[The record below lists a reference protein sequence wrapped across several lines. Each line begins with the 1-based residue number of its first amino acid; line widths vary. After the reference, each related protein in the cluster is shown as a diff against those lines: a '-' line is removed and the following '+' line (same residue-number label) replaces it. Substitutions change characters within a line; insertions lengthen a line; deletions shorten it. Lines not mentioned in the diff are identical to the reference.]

1 MAVERYTAVLD
12 ACVLY
17 PAPVRDLLLSMA
29 HVGLYHPRWSED
41 IEAEWVRNVLA
52 NRSDLTSA
60 QLARTCALMAAA
72 VPDCL
77 VENYRPMI
85 DSLALPDPDD
95 RHVLAAAIVG
105 RADAIVTSN
114 LRDFPQQEMR
124 RHNLVAIHPDD
135 FIADQLELR
144 PLEALSAVKA
154 MRERLKNPLLSCDEF
169 IGTIERIGL
178 LQTATA
184 LRHAESLI

>member
-1 MAVERYTAVLD
+1 MAVGRYTAVLD

-17 PAPVRDLLLSMA
+17 PAPVRDLLLSLA
-29 HVGLYHPRWSED
+29 HVGLYHARWSED

-52 NRSDLTSA
+52 NRSDLTPA
-60 QLARTCALMAAA
+60 QLDRTCVLMAAA

-77 VENYRPMI
+77 VENYRPI
-85 DSLALPDPDD
+85 IASLALPDADD

-105 RADAIVTSN
+105 RADAIVTFN
-114 LRDFPQQEMR
+114 LRDFPQQAMQR
-124 RHNLVAIHPDD
+124 YNLVAIHPDD
-135 FIADQLELR
+135 FIADQLELS

-154 MRERLKNPLLSCDEF
+154 MRARLKNPPLSTVDF
-169 IGTIERIGL
+169 IGTLELIGL
-178 LQTATA
+178 LQTAAA